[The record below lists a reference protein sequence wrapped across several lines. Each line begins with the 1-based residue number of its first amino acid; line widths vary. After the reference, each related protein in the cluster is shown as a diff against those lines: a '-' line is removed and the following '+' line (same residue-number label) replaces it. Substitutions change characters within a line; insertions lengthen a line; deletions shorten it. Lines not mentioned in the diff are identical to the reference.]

1 MWKWERLTLLLVSF
15 GLKPSRSLKAM
26 PTGNDINPELSP
38 SNWLLFFIHAFCS
51 ETTSAVRRE
60 KRRGGGAGGGE
71 RGLRARAKPPRHVL
85 PNWFNDRNYLLGC
98 MLHRGG
104 RLMASQTYADR
115 RKLEE
120 EKKGCGWGRRRG
132 RG

>member
-1 MWKWERLTLLLVSF
+1 MLVLVSF
-15 GLKPSRSLKAM
+15 GAKPTRSLKAT

-38 SNWLLFFIHAFCS
+38 SNWLLFFIHAFSS

-60 KRRGGGAGGGE
+60 RGAGGGGVGGGGGGGGE
-71 RGLRARAKPPRHVL
+71 RGLGPRAKPPRHVL
-85 PNWFNDRNYLLGC
+85 PNWFNDCNYLLGC

-120 EKKGCGWGRRRG
+120 EKKRP
-132 RG
+132 

>member
-1 MWKWERLTLLLVSF
+1 
-15 GLKPSRSLKAM
+15 M

-38 SNWLLFFIHAFCS
+38 SNWLLFFIHAFSS

-60 KRRGGGAGGGE
+60 NRGGGGGGGGE
-71 RGLRARAKPPRHVL
+71 RGLGARAKPPRHVL
-85 PNWFNDRNYLLGC
+85 PNWFNDCNYLLGC

-120 EKKGCGWGRRRG
+120 EEKKGSVRESG